1 MKYNA
6 LGKTGLRVSELS
18 FGASSLGGV
27 FHEIDETEAI
37 GAVHRVLEAG
47 INYIDV
53 SPAYGATKAE
63 KVLGKALRGV
73 DRATYYLSTKVGK
86 YTKPGC
92 YGCDTFDYSAKRI
105 RSSIEE
111 SMERVGVE
119 YFDIVYLHDFDYEN
133 QRHADQA
140 LEEGYATLQELKKEG
155 RIGAVGGGIYAMDL
169 WKRMLI
175 ETEAE
180 VLLVH
185 NHYCLNDIR
194 LLELLPLCQQQ
205 GVGIVNASPFGSG
218 LLTARGAP
226 DWHPATAEQRTYFAK
241 AAKLCEERGTSI
253 SKLALQYSSQHPEVP
268 TTLFSSARPTSIER
282 NLKWYSEPCDYLL
295 VAEVQ
300 RILEPVMNL
309 QWPY

>member
-6 LGKTGLRVSELS
+6 LGETGLRVSELS

-27 FHEIDETEAI
+27 FHEVNEAEAI
-37 GAVHRVLEAG
+37 EAVHRVLDAG

-63 KVLGKALRGV
+63 QVLGKALRGV
-73 DRATYYLSTKVGK
+73 ERDRYYLSTKVGK
-86 YTKPGC
+86 QTEPGC
-92 YGCDTFDYSAKRI
+92 YGCDSFDYSAGRI
-105 RSSIEE
+105 RSSIDE
-111 SMERVGVE
+111 SMARVGVD

-133 QRHADQA
+133 QIHAEQA
-140 LEEGYATLQELKKEG
+140 LTEGYATLMALKGEG

-169 WKRMLI
+169 WKRMLL

-194 LLELLPLCQQQ
+194 LLELLPLSAQK

-218 LLTARGAP
+218 LLTDRGAP
-226 DWHPATAEQRTYFAK
+226 DWHPATDKQRAYFAK
-241 AAKLCEERGTSI
+241 AAELCKERGTSI
-253 SKLALQYSSQHPEVP
+253 SKLALQYSAQHPQIP
-268 TTLFSSARPTSIER
+268 TTLFSSARPTSVER
-282 NLKWYSEPCDYLL
+282 NLQWYSEPCDYAL

-300 RILEPVMNL
+300 AILEPVMNL

>member
-27 FHEIDETEAI
+27 FHEVDEAEAI
-37 GAVHRVLEAG
+37 EAVHRVLDAG

-63 KVLGKALRGV
+63 QVLGQALRGV
-73 DRATYYLSTKVGK
+73 DRGRYHLSTKVGK
-86 YTKPGC
+86 YTKPGS
-92 YGCDTFDYSAKRI
+92 YGCDTFDYSRKRI

-111 SMERVGVE
+111 SKERVGVD

-133 QRHADQA
+133 QVYADQA
-140 LEEGYATLQELKKEG
+140 LSEGYGTLMELKDEG
-155 RIGAVGGGIYAMDL
+155 KIGAVGGGIYAMDL
-169 WKRMLI
+169 WKRMLT

-194 LLELLPLCQQQ
+194 LLELLPLCEEK

-218 LLTARGAP
+218 LLTDRGAP
-226 DWHPATAEQRTYFAK
+226 DWHPATEDQRSYFTR

-253 SKLALQYSSQHPEVP
+253 SKLALQYSAQHPQIP

-282 NLKWYSEPCDYLL
+282 NLQWYSEPCDYAL

-300 RILEPVMNL
+300 RILEPVMNY
-309 QWPY
+309 QWDY